1 MEWKGASY
9 LVAMDYYSKWLEIKP
24 MRGKTANEVKGI
36 FKTIFS
42 TYGVPKVVVADNMPF
57 NSYTLNEFA
66 KEWGFELRTVS
77 PNYPKATLN
86 EFAKEWGF
94 ELRTVSPN
102 YPKAHGLAES
112 VVTRSGRAIRKPVK
126 LDL

>member
-1 MEWKGASY
+1 MRGKTANEVKG
-9 LVAMDYYSKWLEIKP
+9 IP

-42 TYGVPKVVVADNMPF
+42 TYGVPKVVVSDNMPF

-77 PNYPKATLN
+77 PNYPKAQRNGALN
-86 EFAKEWGF
+86 SEPSVP
-94 ELRTVSPN
+94 TI
-102 YPKAHGLAES
+102 PKQMVWQKRQWA
-112 VVTRSGRAIRKPVK
+112 
-126 LDL
+126 